1 MSRASRGFRIFGFL
15 IKFSATLVVASV
27 CGLLLWRVFS
37 SKTPRSLT
45 NISVNDAVYDA
56 YSDDKELY
64 IFSQEQNS
72 MTRAENNLGY
82 FSVTHT
88 AFIPE
93 ANQIQVVL
101 RYNNSTIKHLVED
114 KALSSVPSRNDN
126 LFDVNLFFS
135 VDITPDNKDDN
146 AIISEEST
154 RTFRCSSELVMS
166 EPKNLYN
173 YRKFVFDLD
182 TCGEDLKELLDSE
195 LLLAVYADVYYVED
209 MDLNEKAY
217 GTLCLYDYVTDIE
230 EVKLSSAE
238 KKSVIAWKAK
248 D

>member
-27 CGLLLWRVFS
+27 CGLLFWRIFS
-37 SKTPRSLT
+37 SNTPKSLT

-56 YSDDKELY
+56 YSNDEKLY

-72 MTRAENNLGY
+72 TTRAENNAGY

-101 RYNNSTIKHLVED
+101 RYNNSTIKYLVED
-114 KALSSVPSRNDN
+114 KELSTVPSRDED

-146 AIISEEST
+146 AIISEEAT
-154 RTFRCSSELVMS
+154 RTFRCSSELVRS
-166 EPKNLYN
+166 EKKNLYN

-182 TCGEDLKELLDSE
+182 KCGEDLKELLDSGV
-195 LLLAVYADVYYVED
+195 LLAVYADIYYVED
-209 MDLNEKAY
+209 MDLSEKAY

-230 EVKLSSAE
+230 DMPLSSAE
-238 KKSVIAWKAK
+238 KKSVMAWKAK

>member
-27 CGLLLWRVFS
+27 CGLLFWRIFS
-37 SKTPRSLT
+37 SNTPKSLT
-45 NISVNDAVYDA
+45 DISVNNAVYDA
-56 YSDDKELY
+56 YSNDGELY

-72 MTRAENNLGY
+72 TTRAENNAGY

-114 KALSSVPSRNDN
+114 KELSAIPSRDEN

-154 RTFRCSSELVMS
+154 RTFSCSSELVIS
-166 EPKNLYN
+166 EKKNLYN

-182 TCGEDLKELLDSE
+182 KCGEDLEELLDSGV
-195 LLLAVYADVYYVED
+195 LLAVYADIYYVED
-209 MDLNEKAY
+209 MDLSEKAY

-230 EVKLSSAE
+230 DIPLSSAE
-238 KKSVIAWKAK
+238 KKSVMAWKAK